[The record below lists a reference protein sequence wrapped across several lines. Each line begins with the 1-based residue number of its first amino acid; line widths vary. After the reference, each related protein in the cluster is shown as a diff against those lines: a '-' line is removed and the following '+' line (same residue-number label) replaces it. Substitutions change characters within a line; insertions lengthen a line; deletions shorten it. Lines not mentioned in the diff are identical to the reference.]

1 MQISEKE
8 LIEKYIPMVRRVAT
22 RIFSKIP
29 DKIEYQELVS
39 AGVMGLIEAAM
50 KYDPQKND
58 DFFSFAE
65 FRIRGAILDDLR
77 SRDFISR
84 QQRQRFKA
92 FEQERLKF
100 ESQEGRRLSLEEL
113 SALSGLSLEE
123 LQKTYLNVESSLH
136 SEMNENYHTQKESSV
151 VDPFDIFS
159 SSNSHSPMKKLF
171 FKEMRGHLIESLK
184 NLPERN
190 QLILSLYYE
199 ENLNF
204 KEIGSV
210 LDLTESRVSQLHKQS
225 IKLLKESMEKEFP
238 ENSKN

>member
-22 RIFSKIP
+22 KIFSKIP
-29 DKIEYQELVS
+29 DKVEYQELVS
-39 AGVMGLIEAAM
+39 AGVLGLIEAAI
-50 KYDPQKND
+50 KYDVQKND

-65 FRIRGAILDDLR
+65 FRVRGAILDDLR

-100 ESQEGRRLSLEEL
+100 ESQEGRRLSIEEF
-113 SALSGLSLEE
+113 AQLSGISLEE
-123 LQKTYLNVESSLH
+123 LQKTYLNVESSHH
-136 SEMNENYHTQKESSV
+136 SEINENYHTRKDSTAII
-151 VDPFDIFS
+151 DPFDIFS
-159 SSNSHSPMKKLF
+159 ESNSHSPMKKLF
-171 FKEMRGHLIESLK
+171 FKEMRGHLITSLK

-190 QLILSLYYE
+190 QLILSLYYQ

-204 KEIGSV
+204 KEIGLV

-225 IKLLKESMEKEFP
+225 IKLLKEAMQKEFS
-238 ENSKN
+238 ENN